1 MSELQ
6 YKPKVMSID
15 STDKPS
21 ERSVERTGWLTADIQ
36 VHVLVVLADG
46 VAGGAE
52 ILAGI
57 RELDVFQGER
67 GHPCVAAYH
76 NISIKALQRRRES
89 NYSHLESLT
98 FS

>member
-1 MSELQ
+1 M
-6 YKPKVMSID
+6 
-15 STDKPS
+15 
-21 ERSVERTGWLTADIQ
+21 
-36 VHVLVVLADG
+36 LVVLTDG

-76 NISIKALQRRRES
+76 NISIKALQRRGES
-89 NYSHLESLT
+89 NYSQFYSLT